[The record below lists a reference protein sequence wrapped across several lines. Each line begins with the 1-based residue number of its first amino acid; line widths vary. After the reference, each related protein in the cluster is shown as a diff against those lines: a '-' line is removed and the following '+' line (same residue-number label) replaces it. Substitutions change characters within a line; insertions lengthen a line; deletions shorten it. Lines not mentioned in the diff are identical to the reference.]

1 MMSEELILKI
11 KDALDITFEDED
23 FDRKIVGIIEDGIPI
38 LRSLF
43 GVEEGEEIDW
53 TKPSQERM
61 LLKNYCLYELNNV
74 SEKFSENYRSEI
86 LAVRAKNEVKQWK
99 KDNSTDTVTE

>member
-23 FDRKIVGIIEDGIPI
+23 FGRKIVGIIEDGIPI

-99 KDNSTDTVTE
+99 KANSTDTVTE

>member
-38 LRSLF
+38 PSLALRS
-43 GVEEGEEIDW
+43 
-53 TKPSQERM
+53 
-61 LLKNYCLYELNNV
+61 
-74 SEKFSENYRSEI
+74 
-86 LAVRAKNEVKQWK
+86 
-99 KDNSTDTVTE
+99 

>member
-99 KDNSTDTVTE
+99 KANSTDTVTE

>member
-53 TKPSQERM
+53 IKPSQERM

-99 KDNSTDTVTE
+99 KANSTDTVTE

>member
-1 MMSEELILKI
+1 MSEELILKI

-23 FDRKIVGIIEDGIPI
+23 FGRKIVGIIEDGIPI

-99 KDNSTDTVTE
+99 KANSTDTVTE

>member
-53 TKPSQERM
+53 TKPGQERM

-99 KDNSTDTVTE
+99 KANSTDTVTE

>member
-1 MMSEELILKI
+1 MSEELILKI

-43 GVEEGEEIDW
+43 GVEEGEEVDW
-53 TKPSQERM
+53 TKPGQERM

-99 KDNSTDTVTE
+99 KANSTDTVTE

>member
-23 FDRKIVGIIEDGIPI
+23 FDRKIVGIIEDAIPV

-43 GVEEGEEIDW
+43 GVEESEEINW
-53 TKPSQERM
+53 TEPGMERM

-74 SEKFSENYRSEI
+74 SDKFTTNYRSEI
-86 LAVRAKNEVKQWK
+86 LSVRQKNEVKQWK
-99 KDNSTDTVTE
+99 KANSTNTPAE

>member
-1 MMSEELILKI
+1 MSEELILKI

-99 KDNSTDTVTE
+99 KANSTDTVTE